1 MVSWWIF
8 GLGVLG
14 GGVVGCGIGY
24 LLGRKKFIRGSTQ
37 NYADKDL
44 GLEGAE
50 KKAYDCLVKG
60 DGVGFFTK
68 ISDKVGISRKELD
81 VVVKSLKKKGII
93 RELRFSNNRK
103 FYLEGFL
110 RKRDRRV
117 LEFVAKEGGEA
128 DFSLIMD
135 KLKLDDDMLIGI
147 GKKLVRMGLI
157 LKIGRGYRTYFVLWD
172 K

>member
-8 GLGVLG
+8 GLGVFG
-14 GGVVGCGIGY
+14 GGVVGY
-24 LLGRKKFIRGSTQ
+24 FVGRKIKKGNNGSRITRM
-37 NYADKDL
+37 NADVE
-44 GLEGAE
+44 LEWNE
-50 KKAYDCLVKG
+50 KKVYDVLVKG

-68 ISDKVGISRKELD
+68 IVDKVGISRKELD
-81 VVVKSLKKKGII
+81 EVVKGLKKKGIV
-93 RELRFSNNRK
+93 REKRFSYQRK

-117 LEFVAKEGGEA
+117 LEFVSKEGGEA

-135 KLKLDDDMLIGI
+135 KLGFDDDMLIGI

-157 LKIGRGYRTYFVLWD
+157 LKIGRGYRTYFVLRE